1 MTSIAIDLHYL
12 PSLEFFAA
20 IADAD
25 ELLIFPKD
33 LYQRQSY
40 LNRTRILL
48 ANKVETLSVP
58 IIGRRPK
65 LPMDQIRIDY
75 GQKWQ
80 AIHLRGLQSA
90 YGKAPF
96 FEFFFPYIQDIINS
110 EAESLWGLNQKL
122 LTICLKLLRIPVKIS
137 VSPQR
142 EIFEDMIDIR
152 GRIVPGV
159 PFSERNYYESAPYSQ
174 LFGKNFEPNLS
185 ILDLLFCA
193 GPEAGKI
200 LRESIKKQ

>member
-1 MTSIAIDLHYL
+1 MNRIAIDLHYL
-12 PSLEFFAA
+12 PSIEFFAA
-20 IADAD
+20 IVHAE

-40 LNRTRILL
+40 LNRTRIRL

-58 IIGRRPK
+58 IVGRRPK

-75 GQKWQ
+75 EQKWQ

-96 FEFFFPYIQDIINS
+96 FEFFFPYIKDVIES
-110 EAESLWGLNQKL
+110 EEVSLWDLNQKL
-122 LTICLKLLRIPVKIS
+122 LTICLKLLRLPVKIA
-137 VSPQR
+137 VFPEKEISPDVQ
-142 EIFEDMIDIR
+142 DIR
-152 GRIVPGV
+152 AQIEPGR
-159 PFSERNYYESAPYSQ
+159 PFSERDFYQPVSYTQ
-174 LFGKNFEPNLS
+174 LFGVNFEPNLS
-185 ILDLLFCA
+185 ILDLLFCT